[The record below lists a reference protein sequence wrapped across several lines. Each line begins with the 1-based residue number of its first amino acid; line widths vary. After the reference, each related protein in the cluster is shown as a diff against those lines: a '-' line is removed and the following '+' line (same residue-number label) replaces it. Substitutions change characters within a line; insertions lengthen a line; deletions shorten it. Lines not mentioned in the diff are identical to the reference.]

1 MLLLSKLTR
10 RHNDPLASV
19 ASGNHIA
26 ADLSQSLAE
35 QIRPSVDLAAQVSSS
50 FSATPAMANVSALSQ
65 AWRNSLFLAQSSIA
79 DMIKRLTGAWSM
91 PKPSDQLAAAM
102 PSSIMPE
109 LYRGE
114 FAARFAK
121 AYDAGSTSKQAIK
134 ALTKA
139 LRGCEVTLPSQIAT
153 TAVPKLDWAYRT
165 PTIDFTSLFPGAL
178 RVSDLALTQQT
189 DVSDVLGE
197 TRKQLADLFKRLN
210 LEWYRNAVSL
220 SFDWIDSALEHYDY
234 SLLEGLVLDEGLALA
249 WVVEP
254 ELRVQIFSAQSKF
267 ARLHILS
274 DHQESIVDHCC
285 ELLEDIDQPN
295 LAEWRDF
302 AVEVASVLRSGY
314 TAAAQALAVN
324 LIDTMLIENFTYR
337 GKGKKMSH
345 GTRFDIDAE
354 KEIEQGI
361 VYGGLWGMF
370 LQFHSDSEGAIPH
383 QLSRHATAHAVSKR
397 QYRRVNSLIA
407 FMHAVDYLYLWQEGK
422 AKKVEAA

>member
-1 MLLLSKLTR
+1 MSKLTR

-19 ASGNHIA
+19 VSGNHIA

-65 AWRNSLFLAQSSIA
+65 AWRSSLFPAQSSIA
-79 DMIKRLTGAWSM
+79 DMIKGLTGAGLM
-91 PKPSDQLAAAM
+91 PKLSDQLTAAM

-109 LYRGE
+109 LYRGG
-114 FAARFAK
+114 FAARFAQ
-121 AYDAGSTSKQAIK
+121 AYDAGSASKQAIK
-134 ALTKA
+134 ALAKIDMPP
-139 LRGCEVTLPSQIAT
+139 LVPT
-153 TAVPKLDWAYRT
+153 TTVPKFDRIYFT
-165 PTIDFTSLFPGAL
+165 PAIDFASMFVGELPAT
-178 RVSDLALTQQT
+178 DLAFNQQIN
-189 DVSDVLGE
+189 VPDVLRE
-197 TRKQLADLFKRLN
+197 TRRQLANLFKRLN
-210 LEWYRNAVSL
+210 IEGYRNAVSL
-220 SFDWIDSALEHYDY
+220 SFDWIDSALEHCDH
-234 SLLEGLVLDEGLALA
+234 SLLEGLLLDEGLALR

-285 ELLEDIDQPN
+285 ELLEDIDQPD

-302 AVEVASVLRSGY
+302 AVKVASALRGGY

-324 LIDTMLIENFTYR
+324 LIDTMLIENFTYQ
-337 GKGKKMSH
+337 GKGQKMSH
-345 GTRFDIDAE
+345 GTRRHSTRFNIDAE

-370 LQFHSDSEGAIPH
+370 LQFHSDSEDAIPH

-407 FMHAVDYLYLWQEGK
+407 FMHAVDYLCLWQEGK
-422 AKKVEAA
+422 AEKAKAA

>member
-35 QIRPSVDLAAQVSSS
+35 QICPLVDLAAQVLSG
-50 FSATPAMANVSALSQ
+50 FSATPAIANMSALSQ
-65 AWRNSLFLAQSSIA
+65 AWRKSLLPAQSSIA
-79 DMIKRLTGAWSM
+79 DMIKGLTGAGAM
-91 PKPSDQLAAAM
+91 PKLSDQLAATI

-109 LYRGE
+109 PYRGGV
-114 FAARFAK
+114 AARFAQ

-134 ALTKA
+134 ALAKIDMPP
-139 LRGCEVTLPSQIAT
+139 LVPT
-153 TAVPKLDWAYRT
+153 TTVPKFDRIYFT
-165 PTIDFTSLFPGAL
+165 PAIDFASMFVGELPAT
-178 RVSDLALTQQT
+178 DLAFNQQIN
-189 DVSDVLGE
+189 VPDVLRE
-197 TRKQLADLFKRLN
+197 ARQQLANLFKRLN
-210 LEWYRNAVSL
+210 IEDYRNAMS
-220 SFDWIDSALEHYDY
+220 SSSKWTDSALGHCDH
-234 SLLEGLVLDEGLALA
+234 SLLEGLLLDEGLALL
-249 WVVEP
+249 WVVKP

-285 ELLEDIDQPN
+285 ELLEDIDQPD
-295 LAEWRDF
+295 LAEWREF
-302 AVEVASVLRSGY
+302 AVEVASALRSGY

-337 GKGKKMSH
+337 GKGQKMSH
-345 GTRFDIDAE
+345 GTPSHSTRFNIDAE

>member
-1 MLLLSKLTR
+1 MSKLTR

-35 QIRPSVDLAAQVSSS
+35 QIRPSVDLAAQVSSG
-50 FSATPAMANVSALSQ
+50 FSATPAIANMSALSQ
-65 AWRNSLFLAQSSIA
+65 TWKKPLLPGQYFME
-79 DMIKRLTGAWSM
+79 DMIKGLTGAWLM
-91 PKPSDQLAAAM
+91 PELIDQLTAAM
-102 PSSIMPE
+102 PSSTMPE
-109 LYRGE
+109 LYRGG
-114 FAARFAK
+114 FAARFAQ

-134 ALTKA
+134 ALTRMDMPP
-139 LRGCEVTLPSQIAT
+139 LVPT
-153 TAVPKLDWAYRT
+153 TTVPKFDRIYFT
-165 PTIDFTSLFPGAL
+165 PAIDFASMFVGELPAT
-178 RVSDLALTQQT
+178 DLAFNQQIN
-189 DVSDVLGE
+189 VPDVLRE
-197 TRKQLADLFKRLN
+197 TRQQLANLFKRLN
-210 LEWYRNAVSL
+210 IEGYRNAVSL

-234 SLLEGLVLDEGLALA
+234 SLIEGLVLDEGLALA

-285 ELLEDIDQPN
+285 ELLEDIDQPD

-302 AVEVASVLRSGY
+302 AVKVASALRGGY

-324 LIDTMLIENFTYR
+324 LIDTMLIENFTYQGR
-337 GKGKKMSH
+337 GQKMSH
-345 GTRFDIDAE
+345 GTRRHSTRFNIDAE

-370 LQFHSDSEGAIPH
+370 LQFHSDSEDAIPH

-407 FMHAVDYLYLWQEGK
+407 FMHAVDYLYLPM
-422 AKKVEAA
+422 ARR

>member
-1 MLLLSKLTR
+1 MSKLTR

-19 ASGNHIA
+19 VSGNHIA

-50 FSATPAMANVSALSQ
+50 FSATPAMANVLALSQ
-65 AWRNSLFLAQSSIA
+65 AWRNSLFPAQSSIA
-79 DMIKRLTGAWSM
+79 DMIKGLTGVGSM
-91 PKPSDQLAAAM
+91 PKLSDQLAAAM

-109 LYRGE
+109 LYRGG

-134 ALTKA
+134 AFTKIDMPPLA
-139 LRGCEVTLPSQIAT
+139 PT
-153 TAVPKLDWAYRT
+153 TTVPKFDRIYFT
-165 PTIDFTSLFPGAL
+165 PAIDFASMFVGELPAT
-178 RVSDLALTQQT
+178 DLAFNQQIN
-189 DVSDVLGE
+189 VPDVLRE
-197 TRKQLADLFKRLN
+197 ARQQLANLFKRLN
-210 LEWYRNAVSL
+210 IEDYRNAMS
-220 SFDWIDSALEHYDY
+220 SSSKWTDSALEHCDH
-234 SLLEGLVLDEGLALA
+234 SLLEGLLLDEGLALL

-285 ELLEDIDQPN
+285 ELLEDIDQPD

-302 AVEVASVLRSGY
+302 AVEVASALRSGY

-324 LIDTMLIENFTYR
+324 LIDTMLIENFTYQ
-337 GKGKKMSH
+337 GKGQKMSH
-345 GTRFDIDAE
+345 GTPSHSTRFNIDAE

-370 LQFHSDSEGAIPH
+370 LPFHSDSKDAIPH

-407 FMHAVDYLYLWQEGK
+407 FMHAVDYLCLWQEGK
-422 AKKVEAA
+422 AEKAKAA